1 MGERDYVGKTKQDG
15 DDRVNFKEVVRVF
28 ESVVIS
34 RHPRECRGYCWN
46 KRVILD
52 Y

>member
-34 RHPRECRGYCWN
+34 RNPRECRGYFWN
-46 KRVILD
+46 KRVVLD